1 MAGLR
6 WRRGRPSPPL
16 IRSVQE
22 GVGLRMK
29 AGFDPKGPRDVLPLV
44 RPG

>member
-1 MAGLR
+1 
-6 WRRGRPSPPL
+6 
-16 IRSVQE
+16 
-22 GVGLRMK
+22 VGLRMK